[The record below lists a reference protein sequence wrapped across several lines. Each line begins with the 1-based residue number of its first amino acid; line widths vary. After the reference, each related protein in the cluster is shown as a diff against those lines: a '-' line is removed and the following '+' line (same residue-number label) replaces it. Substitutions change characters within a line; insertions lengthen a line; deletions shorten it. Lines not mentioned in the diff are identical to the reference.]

1 MTKEARTDVLVALKP
16 LPSARARLRFTL
28 LASGATKE
36 FVLHDVPRR
45 MEAMKRALPALLTR
59 FRVAISPEE
68 TVHLNARHE
77 DAALRRLHS
86 LAYGLLDLLLECED
100 GATRQVGE
108 TPSPID
114 FVAELS
120 RFLAPVIAIA
130 HKRRR
135 GPPVIELSAEDLEP
149 LAWYLPLELFP
160 IDLRA
165 ESLRLALSKLE
176 TTHEKFL
183 GFLGMQ
189 AIVVRRRRADPK
201 VERSHTGRTPLAVV
215 AYRGSDP
222 LPGIESQ
229 LAFFARRKS
238 SFEFDT
244 DTVWPRDDEVDEDDA
259 VDELARHISRTQAA
273 RLNGSPRPVLHFC
286 CHYLTGDTGPEIGIT
301 DDVSIGITD
310 LRGTLASPLV
320 GVPKST
326 HVGRPLVF
334 VNACRS
340 GSLSRGDES
349 LLRLLLHRGYCHV
362 LVGETLLPDRVAGEF
377 AKQVYAGALRGQPV
391 GMAVWRAR
399 RYLLEKFNNPGG
411 LLYTLYGSPDIRL
424 D

>member
-1 MTKEARTDVLVALKP
+1 MEEARTDVLVALEP
-16 LPSARARLRFTL
+16 LPRARARLRFTL

-45 MEAMKRALPALLTR
+45 VEAMKRALPALLNS
-59 FRVAISPEE
+59 FRIAISPEE
-68 TVHLNARHE
+68 TVHLNVTHQ
-77 DAALRRLHS
+77 DAALRRLYS

-100 GATRQVGE
+100 GAARQVGA

-120 RFLAPVIAIA
+120 RFLAPVVVMAN
-130 HKRRR
+130 KRRR
-135 GPPVIELSAEDLEP
+135 GPPVIELSADDLEP

-160 IDLRA
+160 IDMRA
-165 ESLRLALSKLE
+165 ETLRLAVSRRE
-176 TTHEKFL
+176 TTQERFL
-183 GFLGMQ
+183 GFLGMH
-189 AIVVRRRRADPK
+189 AIVARRRRADPNA
-201 VERSHTGRTPLAVV
+201 ERSTTGRTPLSVV
-215 AYRGSDP
+215 AYRGSEP

-244 DTVWPRDDEVDEDDA
+244 DTIWPQDDEVDEDDA
-259 VDELARHISRTQAA
+259 VDELARHMARTQSA
-273 RLNGSPRPVLHFC
+273 RPSGSHRPILHFC
-286 CHYLTGDTGPEIGIT
+286 CHYLTGDSGPEIGIT
-301 DDVSIGITD
+301 DEVSIGVTD

-320 GVPKST
+320 GVPSST
-326 HVGRPLVF
+326 HAGRPLVF

-340 GSLSRGDES
+340 GNLGRGDES

-377 AKQVYAGALRGQPV
+377 AKQVYSGVLRGQPV
-391 GMAVWRAR
+391 GVAVWRAR
-399 RYLLEKFNNPGG
+399 RYLLERFNNPGG

-424 D
+424 H

>member
-1 MTKEARTDVLVALKP
+1 MTDEARTDVLVALEP
-16 LPSARARLRFTL
+16 FPSERARLRFTL

-45 MEAMKRALPALLTR
+45 VEAIKRALPALLTR
-59 FRVAISPEE
+59 FRIAISPEE
-68 TVHLNARHE
+68 TVHLSVTHQ

-100 GATRQVGE
+100 GAARQVGE
-108 TPSPID
+108 TPSPIE

-120 RFLAPVIAIA
+120 RFLAPVMAMA
-130 HKRRR
+130 RKRKR
-135 GPPVIELSAEDLEP
+135 GPPVIELSADDLEP

-160 IDLRA
+160 IDPRA
-165 ESLRLALSKLE
+165 ETFRLAVSKQE

-189 AIVVRRRRADPK
+189 AIVARRRRADPK
-201 VERSHTGRTPLAVV
+201 AERSQAGRTPLAVV
-215 AYRGSDP
+215 AYRGSDL

-229 LAFFARRKS
+229 LAFFAKRKS

-259 VDELARHISRTQAA
+259 VDELARHISRAQAA
-273 RLNGSPRPVLHFC
+273 RPRGSHRPVLHFC
-286 CHYLTGDTGPEIGIT
+286 CHYLAGETGPEIGIT

-320 GVPKST
+320 GVLPST
-326 HVGRPLVF
+326 HAGRPLVF

-340 GSLSRGDES
+340 GSLGRGDES

-377 AKQVYAGALRGQPV
+377 AKQVYVGALRGEPV
-391 GMAVWRAR
+391 GVAVWRAR
-399 RYLLEKFNNPGG
+399 RHLLEKFNNPGG
-411 LLYTLYGSPDIRL
+411 LLYTLYGSPDVRL
-424 D
+424 H